1 MAFMSCFC
9 ITWSFCQ
16 YRCHCKWKNDRY
28 FFLSWWPYSTPHTF
42 HFTILDDCERC
53 PLGPLKSPF
62 SPNRVLRFPLCS
74 FFPFSISLS
83 FLFFL
88 PSQCRT
94 CGAVIVGGWLAR
106 SPRLKLLFFS
116 IFSSPSSLS
125 LSLSTSSPF
134 LLSPGY
140 FVLILPPVVFSV
152 STRHTVVSLTRSF
165 SSFTSTLSPP
175 LIPTLGLLCSPAT
188 CSRQWFAPDMPRHV
202 RAHAGRRQTE
212 T

>member
-9 ITWSFCQ
+9 ITWSFLLIQ
-16 YRCHCKWKNDRY
+16 MPLQMKKMTVI
-28 FFLSWWPYSTPHTF
+28 FLLSRWPYSTPHTF

-106 SPRLKLLFFS
+106 SLRLKLLFFS
-116 IFSSPSSLS
+116 FFFFPLLSLS
-125 LSLSTSSPF
+125 LSPSTSSPF
-134 LLSPGY
+134 LLSPGC
-140 FVLILPPVVFSV
+140 FLLILPPVVFSV
-152 STRHTVVSLTRSF
+152 STRLIVASLTRSF

-175 LIPTLGLLCSPAT
+175 LIPTPPAT